1 MKKLSLIPLIGGAA
15 CVVIYSFAVLLT
27 YLRVL
32 ELGIFAGID
41 MPPLTY
47 AATQWWWI
55 AAIGLVMIMEGLVT
69 MIVQHIRE
77 RRQ

>member
-15 CVVIYSFAVLLT
+15 CVVIYGFAVLLT

-47 AATQWWWI
+47 AAT
-55 AAIGLVMIMEGLVT
+55 
-69 MIVQHIRE
+69 
-77 RRQ
+77 